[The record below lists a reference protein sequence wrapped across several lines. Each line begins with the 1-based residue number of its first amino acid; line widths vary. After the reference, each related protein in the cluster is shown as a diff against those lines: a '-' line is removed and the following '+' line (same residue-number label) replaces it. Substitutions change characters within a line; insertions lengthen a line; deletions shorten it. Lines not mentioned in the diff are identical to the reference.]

1 MFKTALVKGFDKDE
15 VLAYVQ
21 KVEGDAYAKDAEY
34 SQALKE
40 KEARIEELKKRITLK
55 DEQKERLE
63 NEIEQKYK
71 KYIDNYDSI
80 ARLVYEAQIKA
91 DEIIN
96 EAKVKAEEILAEAER
111 TASMRED
118 EAMNEINEKLAE
130 GKKKYIAVQEEM
142 NEIVELINQAQR
154 RFMTSYK
161 EVHNII
167 KAMPSSLEEMEDEAE
182 DFDEADEEAPLS
194 RGEVNKN
201 LV

>member
-1 MFKTALVKGFDKDE
+1 MVDYQMFKTVLVKGFDKDE

-21 KVEGDAYAKDAEY
+21 KMEDEGFTREAEHARELKDRDAK
-34 SQALKE
+34 
-40 KEARIEELKKRITLK
+40 IEELKKRINLK

-71 KYIDNYDSI
+71 KYIDHYDSI
-80 ARLVYEAQIKA
+80 GRLVYEA
-91 DEIIN
+91 E
-96 EAKVKAEEILAEAER
+96 VKAENIIADAQAKADDITMESER
-111 TASMRED
+111 SASVRTE
-118 EAMNEINEKLAE
+118 EVQKEINEKLSE

-167 KAMPSSLEEMEDEAE
+167 KTMPSSLSELQDVDDEPE
-182 DFDEADEEAPLS
+182 DFVDEDDDVLE
-194 RGEVNKN
+194 
-201 LV
+201 